1 MGQCSKIHLKP
12 RVFGIIFWN
21 LSPVTGVLDLVKLVF
36 GVKNKKKKK
45 KKKKKSKSPELSN
58 TLIKSTLTPAYL
70 GNMGHRVG
78 FKRINFKVIF

>member
-1 MGQCSKIHLKP
+1 MGQCSKTHLKP
-12 RVFGIIFWN
+12 RVLGIIFWN
-21 LSPVTGVLDLVKLVF
+21 LSPVTGVLDLEKLVF
-36 GVKNKKKKK
+36 GVKNT